1 MSNLNPEEVRQY
13 VNTHIDNFHQA
24 KIRSIERMSLIDLIK
39 KKNPY
44 LFKAKN
50 ILLAQD
56 FVLSLLNAHI
66 SSSEEE
72 LFGTFLEGL
81 AKFIATK
88 TSNVTHVDGYGRFG
102 IDLELI
108 RGGKYL
114 LIQIKSGPNWGNSSQ
129 QARQKLSFIEAIA
142 QVRLEQGPDME
153 IQPILGIC
161 YGRTR
166 TAPTYD
172 NIAVKVVGQNFW
184 YLISGIE
191 SLYLDII
198 EPLGYKAKEHTE
210 AFEKQKAQVVNK
222 FTAEF
227 METFCDAGIINW
239 ERIIHFNSGNFDLPR
254 FFASNNTSF

>member
-1 MSNLNPEEVRQY
+1 MSELNLDELRQY

-24 KIRSIERMSLIDLIK
+24 KIRSIENMNLTGLLKR
-39 KKNPY
+39 KNPY

-56 FVLSLLNAHI
+56 FVLNLLNAHI

-72 LFGTFLEGL
+72 LFGNFLEGV

-88 TSNVTHVDGYGRFG
+88 TSDVVHINRFG

-108 RGGKYL
+108 RAGKYL
-114 LIQIKSGPNWGNSSQ
+114 LIQIKSGTNWGNSSQ
-129 QARQKLSFIEAIA
+129 QAKQKDSFQAAVE
-142 QVRLEQGPDME
+142 QVRLERGHDIE
-153 IQPILGIC
+153 IQPVLGIC
-161 YGRTR
+161 YGKTR
-166 TAPTYD
+166 TAYTYGK
-172 NIAVKVVGQNFW
+172 IAVKVVGQNFW

-191 SLYLDII
+191 NLYLDII

-227 METFCDAGIINW
+227 MEVFCDAGIINW
-239 ERIIHFNSGNFDLPR
+239 ERITRFNSGNLDLPE
-254 FFASNNTSF
+254 FFANNKTSF